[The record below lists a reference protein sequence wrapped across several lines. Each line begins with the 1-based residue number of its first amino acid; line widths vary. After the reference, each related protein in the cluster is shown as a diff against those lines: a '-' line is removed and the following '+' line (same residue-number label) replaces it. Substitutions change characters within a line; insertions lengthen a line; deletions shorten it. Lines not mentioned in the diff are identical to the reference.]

1 MQDLIERTQL
11 GGGHIPE
18 LNILH
23 MFKSLCEAILAFHGL
38 DPPLAHRDI
47 KVGRVC
53 IIDHGLH
60 TRLSYIQLLFIS
72 DSATWM
78 AWKYCQFSWIDVRS
92 LSPAFFHVSL
102 TVDWCCTFD
111 LIFPIEIE
119 KAEVNYLS
127 SNTAKWPFLGLE
139 HSLFLSSGVKFT
151 DH

>member
-23 MFKSLCEAILAFHGL
+23 MFKSLCEAILAFHSL

-78 AWKYCQFSWIDVRS
+78 AWKYCQFSWIDARS

-111 LIFPIEIE
+111 LIFPVEIE
-119 KAEVNYLS
+119 KLIIFPA
-127 SNTAKWPFLGLE
+127 TQPKWPFLGLE
-139 HSLFLSSGVKFT
+139 CSLFLFSGVKFT